1 MEVYRNVHLRCAK
14 KVAPRRVRREECAA
28 VRMDA
33 RVPGG
38 SLVVTAVLRPRLSTE
53 NKLAAGVLGWVNGV
67 YYLLTGYPP
76 SPSPLNLWNHGVR
89 HGLACKI

>member
-38 SLVVTAVLRPRLSTE
+38 FSRVDGRP
-53 NKLAAGVLGWVNGV
+53 AAQ
-67 YYLLTGYPP
+67 
-76 SPSPLNLWNHGVR
+76 
-89 HGLACKI
+89 IID